1 MRGGLS
7 LSEDPLK
14 ILSLAPRGP
23 LCSTEMPAGEHGFE
37 AAEGMEATSATQR
50 LRALVVEDEPKVA
63 AALREGLEGEGY
75 EVAVEG
81 SGEAAFFRLT
91 TDSFDVVLLD
101 LRLPGRDG
109 IEILSAARR
118 RGVATPV
125 VVLTARDTLEDRVIG
140 LDAGADDYV
149 VKPFAFAELLARIRA
164 VVRRGRT
171 AEPARLVIDT
181 LVVDRVSRQVTRAG
195 EAVELTVKEFDLLLH
210 LARHARQVVSRD
222 TLVRDVWRETSRSTT
237 LDNVIDVHVSRLRRK
252 VDTHRPVKLIH
263 TVRGVGF
270 VLREAQ

>member
-1 MRGGLS
+1 MLVGMPAAVHGTAAAETAS
-7 LSEDPLK
+7 IAAP
-14 ILSLAPRGP
+14 PRG
-23 LCSTEMPAGEHGFE
+23 
-37 AAEGMEATSATQR
+37 
-50 LRALVVEDEPKVA
+50 LRTLIVEDEPKVA

-75 EVAVEG
+75 EVVVEG
-81 SGEAAFFRLT
+81 SGEAAFYRLAT
-91 TDSFDVVLLD
+91 GRFDVVLLD

-118 RGVATPV
+118 RGVVTPV

-164 VVRRGRT
+164 VLRRGRT
-171 AEPARLVIDT
+171 SDPDRLVIDT
-181 LVVDRVSRQVTRAG
+181 LVVDCAARQVTRAG
-195 EAVELTVKEFDLLLH
+195 GAVELTVKEFDLLLH
-210 LARHARQVVSRD
+210 LTRHAGQVVSRD
-222 TLVRDVWRETSRSTT
+222 TLVREVWRETSRSTT

-252 VDTHRPVKLIH
+252 VDADHPAKLIH

-270 VLREAQ
+270 VLRSEAQ

>member
-1 MRGGLS
+1 MLDGMT
-7 LSEDPLK
+7 
-14 ILSLAPRGP
+14 A
-23 LCSTEMPAGEHGFE
+23 AAGFE
-37 AAEGMEATSATQR
+37 VAEAACADTPAQR
-50 LRALVVEDEPKVA
+50 LRTLIVEDEPKVA

-75 EVAVEG
+75 DVVVES
-81 SGEAAFFRLT
+81 SGEAAFYRLT
-91 TDSFDVVLLD
+91 TDRFDVVLLD

-164 VVRRGRT
+164 VLRRGRSSD
-171 AEPARLVIDT
+171 PDRLAIDT
-181 LVVDRVSRQVTRAG
+181 LVVDCGARQVTRAG
-195 EAVELTVKEFDLLLH
+195 MAVELTGKEFDLLLH
-210 LARHARQVVSRD
+210 LTRHAEQVVSRD
-222 TLVRDVWRETSRSTT
+222 TLVREVWRETSRSTT
-237 LDNVIDVHVSRLRRK
+237 LDNVIDVHISRLRRK
-252 VDTHRPVKLIH
+252 IDADHPVKLIQ

-270 VLREAQ
+270 VLRSEGE